1 MLTKVDLRDFFEIN
15 QGLYGELPA
24 SACHVA
30 MMRILVEAFSLA
42 PADAAWVSGG
52 PSRRSAKR
60 NAKPAA
66 RSDPRCGCISFH
78 IAGAYRRVHTS
89 LIG

>member
-24 SACHVA
+24 SARQVA

-42 PADAAWVSGG
+42 PADAARVCAGPVSQERGE
-52 PSRRSAKR
+52 KR
-60 NAKPAA
+60 
-66 RSDPRCGCISFH
+66 
-78 IAGAYRRVHTS
+78 
-89 LIG
+89 